1 METGDGHTVLG
12 VFADGQGTLYPKLV
26 RTNGDLGLRCFLYFL
41 GFLFAFLAVYILWNL
56 FLLLTRG
63 KVPIVSKLIAACIP
77 VVIVSLLLL
86 QNFMNNLFVQELVE
100 KQYKELFLVSRQQ
113 VEAISPQRL
122 SEINLTYP
130 YDNVYYYELRN
141 ILNALPAD
149 STLFDEGSGEGQ
161 QVYNFSYNWLYKVV
175 DGRLYSLYCD
185 QNYINVP
192 IDYYY
197 DRQTTKL
204 YDRAL
209 HEGKTIRGDFQD
221 VGGSWIV
228 LAIPLADENSNV
240 YAVMETGVT
249 KAALEYAVQER
260 TEKVA
265 MITALIMAILLAVL
279 IAILL
284 RSLAP
289 LKHLRESVRA
299 IINGQLGIQTPVRGR
314 DEVAEIG
321 SVFNQM
327 SVSIESKVNELTDL
341 NEGYYKFVPF
351 KMFHLLRKSSVTD
364 VRLGDQTN
372 EEITILSFNAVRF
385 EEIVSTMTGEEMFR
399 MINLIFSNLVPLV
412 NNNGGVVDK
421 FENAGLVAFYT
432 GGNERALNTAISVCQ
447 TMELLNAGQGFGPDR
462 QIEMASGLS
471 YGPVM
476 IGIVG
481 HQERLA
487 ATTISEHTNLSG
499 YLRKIAPKYG
509 SRILTTASVVSQIKD
524 FDEKYNARFVGFLH
538 ISATD
543 TIEKLYDVFDG
554 DREDKKLFK
563 KQTKEL
569 FEKGVSLYCQK
580 EFYEARLVFI
590 EVLKQFRQDAAAKEY
605 LYRCDRYYQLPDTG
619 ATDIFVE
626 SY

>member
-1 METGDGHTVLG
+1 
-12 VFADGQGTLYPKLV
+12 
-26 RTNGDLGLRCFLYFL
+26 
-41 GFLFAFLAVYILWNL
+41 
-56 FLLLTRG
+56 
-63 KVPIVSKLIAACIP
+63 
-77 VVIVSLLLL
+77 
-86 QNFMNNLFVQELVE
+86 
-100 KQYKELFLVSRQQ
+100 
-113 VEAISPQRL
+113 
-122 SEINLTYP
+122 
-130 YDNVYYYELRN
+130 
-141 ILNALPAD
+141 
-149 STLFDEGSGEGQ
+149 
-161 QVYNFSYNWLYKVV
+161 
-175 DGRLYSLYCD
+175 
-185 QNYINVP
+185 
-192 IDYYY
+192 
-197 DRQTTKL
+197 
-204 YDRAL
+204 
-209 HEGKTIRGDFQD
+209 
-221 VGGSWIV
+221 
-228 LAIPLADENSNV
+228 
-240 YAVMETGVT
+240 METGVT
-249 KAALEYAVQER
+249 KAALEYEVREH
-260 TEKVA
+260 TEKIA
-265 MITALIMAILLAVL
+265 IITTLILVVLLALL

-289 LKHLRESVRA
+289 LKQLRESVRA
-299 IINGQLGIQTPVRGR
+299 IINGQLGIQTLVRGR

-321 SVFNQM
+321 RVFNQM

-341 NEGYYKFVPF
+341 NQGYYKFVPS
-351 KMFHLLRKSSVTD
+351 KMFSLLRKSSVID

-385 EEIVSTMTGEEMFR
+385 EEMVSTMTGEEMFR
-399 MINLIFSNLVPLV
+399 MINRVFSNLVPLV

-432 GGNERALNTAISVCQ
+432 DGNERALNTAISVCQ
-447 TMELLNAGQGFGPDR
+447 TMDSVNAEQSFGAGR

-471 YGPVM
+471 YGPVK

-509 SRILTTASVVSQIKD
+509 SRILTTASVISQINN

-538 ISATD
+538 ISVND

-605 LYRCDRYYQLPDTG
+605 LYRCDRYYQSPDADT
-619 ATDIFVE
+619 TDIFIE